1 MKKGIYLLFTAL
13 LVLALAACGKSSDDA
28 SNAEEKVV
36 KIGISGSDGMQ
47 WPLLEEKLKKE
58 GINIELVEFEDY
70 TLPNNALA
78 HGDID
83 INAFQHISFL
93 ASYVKESGNE
103 LAPIGSTVFAPLGL
117 YSEKLKDVKDIK
129 KGDQIA
135 IPDDPSNQARSLKLL
150 EDAGLIEL
158 ADDFGLYDDASK
170 ITKNPLN
177 LKITPMVAQQTPQV
191 LPDVA
196 AAIINNGIAGQ
207 AGLSPGE
214 DPIFREDDSSDSV
227 KPYINIFAARA
238 EDKDNETYKKIVETY
253 HDEDIQKAVETETK
267 GGQSIVVVPTEEL
280 TNTFDELKK

>member
-1 MKKGIYLLFTAL
+1 MKKVVYLLFTAL

-58 GINIELVEFEDY
+58 GIKIELVEFEDY

-93 ASYVKESGNE
+93 SSYVKESGND
-103 LAPIGSTVFAPLGL
+103 LVPIGSTVFAPLGL

-135 IPDDPSNQARSLKLL
+135 IPDDPSNQARALKLL
-150 EDAGLIEL
+150 ESAGLIEL

-214 DPIFREDDSSDSV
+214 DPIFREANDSDSV

-253 HDEDIQKAVETETK
+253 HDEEIQKAVETETK
-267 GGQSIVVVPTEEL
+267 GGQSIVVVPEEEL
-280 TNTFDELKK
+280 LTTFDELK